1 MITYVTLYVAADGEK
16 ASEVTRRLKELGFE
30 TTLGNHDFAFRWK
43 DRDVTP
49 DVVINFVDRVQSK
62 LKGTGVLMHFTTVS

>member
-16 ASEVTRRLKELGFE
+16 ASEVTRRLKEMGFE
-30 TTLGNHDFAFRWK
+30 TTLGNHDFAYRWK

-49 DVVINFVDRVQSK
+49 ETVINFVDRVQSK
-62 LKGTGVLMHFTTVS
+62 LRATGVLMHFTTVS

>member
-49 DVVINFVDRVQSK
+49 DVVINFVDRGQSK
-62 LKGTGVLMHFTTVS
+62 LKGTGVLMHCTTVS

>member
-1 MITYVTLYVAADGEK
+1 MITYVTLYVASDGEK
-16 ASEVTRRLKELGFE
+16 ASEVTRRLKEMGFE
-30 TTLGNHDFAFRWK
+30 TTLGNHDFAYRWK

-49 DVVINFVDRVQSK
+49 ETVINFVDRVQSK